1 MRDESKS
8 ASLEQLSAG
17 LRDRTA
23 VIGLVGL
30 GYIRL
35 QLM

>member
-8 ASLEQLSAG
+8 ASLGAAQRWAA
-17 LRDRTA
+17 RPHA
-23 VIGLVGL
+23 IIGIIGF
-30 GYIRL
+30 GYVRL

>member
-8 ASLEQLSAG
+8 ASLGAAQRWAARPHAVTG
-17 LRDRTA
+17 L
-23 VIGLVGL
+23 IGL
-30 GYIRL
+30 GYVRL